1 MLNLDGVIADGLLLG
16 LTINIFNELH
26 VHVSLMLRQQNW
38 NIFISFKLFH
48 HLSVVRIN
56 WKLV

>member
-1 MLNLDGVIADGLLLG
+1 MLNLNGVLADGLLLG
-16 LTINIFNELH
+16 LAVNVFDELR
-26 VHVSLMLRQQNW
+26 VHVSLMLRQQHW

-56 WKLV
+56 WKFV